1 MRPTKMTITAI
12 GNHCPTSF
20 GGTSA
25 TMPKATAT
33 PPSAKPSAP
42 AIRRLNNIRRK
53 SGRASRGSRST
64 MRPRQLTAATQSA
77 ARPMTNGSRVRSAT
91 AGIQI
96 SSTAI
101 SMNA

>member
-1 MRPTKMTITAI
+1 MRPTKITITAI

-53 SGRASRGSRST
+53 SGRASRGSRNSIK
-64 MRPRQLTAATQSA
+64 PRQLTAATASA
-77 ARPMTNGSRVRSAT
+77 ARPMRNGSRARWAT

-96 SSTAI
+96 SSSAT
-101 SMNA
+101 SVNT